1 MLAKKCIHLFMC
13 AAEFPVQLYLLTQD
27 TSLRHLIEALIH
39 SYRPYASW
47 LAVRCATWIDQS
59 AGAMYVPACQTI
71 YAEAQVFVWSQN
83 WSSGSAC
90 QVVKVAVES
99 VSIQLL
105 LKTTCYFYLTGA
117 TKRMNLCQALTS
129 AMDIAMEKDSSAGLI
144 NLCYVCM

>member
-1 MLAKKCIHLFMC
+1 
-13 AAEFPVQLYLLTQD
+13 
-27 TSLRHLIEALIH
+27 
-39 SYRPYASW
+39 
-47 LAVRCATWIDQS
+47 
-59 AGAMYVPACQTI
+59 
-71 YAEAQVFVWSQN
+71 
-83 WSSGSAC
+83 
-90 QVVKVAVES
+90 VKVAVES